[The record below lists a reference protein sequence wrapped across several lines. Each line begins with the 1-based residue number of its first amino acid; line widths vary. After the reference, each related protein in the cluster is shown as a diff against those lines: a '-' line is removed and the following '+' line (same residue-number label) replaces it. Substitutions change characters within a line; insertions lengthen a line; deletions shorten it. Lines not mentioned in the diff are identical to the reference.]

1 MINAIRFKE
10 VEIGAYTFP
19 GRKKPYLAIRDLKKN
34 AIYAY
39 GQFHNEESAAEFM
52 DQLAAAIGIIK
63 EAVNES
69 DND

>member
-1 MINAIRFKE
+1 MINVICFKD

-19 GRKKPYLAIRDLKKN
+19 DRKKPYLAIRDLKKN

-52 DQLAAAIGIIK
+52 DQLAAAIGIK
-63 EAVNES
+63 EVVQNE
-69 DND
+69 

>member
-1 MINAIRFKE
+1 MKMINVIHFGD

-19 GRKKPYLAIRDLKKN
+19 DRKKPYLAIRDLKKN

-52 DQLAAAIGIIK
+52 DQLAQAIGIK
-63 EAVNES
+63 EAAQE
-69 DND
+69 

>member
-1 MINAIRFKE
+1 MINTIRFKD

-19 GRKKPYLAIRDLKKN
+19 DRKKPYLAIRDLKKN

-52 DQLAAAIGIIK
+52 DQLAAAIGIK
-63 EAVNES
+63 EAVQNE
-69 DND
+69 